1 MFGFKRKKKQSVE
14 DAKIQQNI
22 NTLNQILFKLQTNVV
37 DLLAFKEKSNEL
49 SQNIAYVKKFREQMP
64 DIAKKIASFEEDFDT
79 INGISDWLRMEAQAC
94 KEWMTDM
101 VDEEMAKVKDFS
113 QNQQVPRRLASLET
127 RITQLEIP
135 HGSGKSTS
143 KSTRTDKNKRSKKS

>member
-1 MFGFKRKKKQSVE
+1 MFGFKRKQKKSLE
-14 DAKIQQNI
+14 DQKIQANI

-37 DLLAFKEKSNEL
+37 DLLAFKDKSKEL
-49 SQNIAYVKKFREQMP
+49 SDNLAFVKQIHDQMP

-94 KEWMTDM
+94 KEWMQDCC
-101 VDEEMAKVKDFS
+101 DEELAKVKDFS
-113 QNQQVPRRLASLET
+113 DSHQFSRRLASLET
-127 RITQLEIP
+127 RITKLEIP

-143 KSTRTDKNKRSKKS
+143 KSAGTDKNKRPKKS